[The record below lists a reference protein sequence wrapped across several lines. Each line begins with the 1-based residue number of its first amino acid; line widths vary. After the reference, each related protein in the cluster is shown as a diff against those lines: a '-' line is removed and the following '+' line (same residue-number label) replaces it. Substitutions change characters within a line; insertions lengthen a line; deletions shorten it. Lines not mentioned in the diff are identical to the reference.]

1 MHKSR
6 LPCWSGTAIHP
17 TGRALAA
24 SLLAAAALVAVP
36 APARADGTDAPG
48 AGPALAARSPGML
61 EPLLPRYADPG
72 LPSDIAASSPP
83 SFGILSEPVATEGEP
98 LYGLASELD
107 ETSYDIPGQIVVD
120 ARDDLDDGALAAL
133 ARDFSLHL
141 FPTALASKTRIQIAT
156 VDGPIGATLQRLAK
170 DPRVEAAEPLARVR
184 AFFVAND
191 PLLKEQWH
199 MARVGAERAW
209 DFATG
214 RGVTVAVVD
223 TGIACETHGPF
234 VKAPDLASTE
244 CVEGWNFVNKT
255 NHANDDQGHG
265 THVAGTIAQSTN
277 NGIGAA
283 GLAFHARLM
292 PVKVLNENGWGT
304 TADVADGIRWAADN
318 GADVINLS
326 LGGPRNSKVLQSAID
341 HAISRGVV
349 VVAAAGNTGGRVQ
362 YPGASDGVIGVSATD
377 ANDKI
382 ARFSSRGQG
391 VDVAAPGVNVTQ
403 QTICNRGRGDCE
415 APYPAYN
422 GTSMAAPHVAGAAAL
437 LVGLGVSDPRA
448 VEDAIRAGAR
458 VVDSSDGGKLLYGAG
473 ILDAASSVERVTQ
486 THAVVRIVALLLLAA
501 WVGRRARKKEADAA
515 SPWRASFLLP
525 ALAAGPGLFFFAP
538 WLLSRVDL
546 AVDLLARPIADLDL
560 LIGAS
565 VHRWLPLA
573 NALIPLG
580 LTSLFFGVKKL
591 RPAIAGLSVGTA
603 AYLTSVVALG
613 EVTGPLG
620 QLALVVWCAGNAAAC
635 LWIARTN
642 LSTR

>member
-6 LPCWSGTAIHP
+6 LQRGSGTAFHP
-17 TGRALAA
+17 TGRALAT
-24 SLLAAAALVAVP
+24 SLLAAAAVVAMSG
-36 APARADGTDAPG
+36 AARADGTDGQEARG
-48 AGPALAARSPGML
+48 ALAARSPGML
-61 EPLLPRYADPG
+61 EPRLPGYVNPA
-72 LPSDIAASSPP
+72 LPADIASSM
-83 SFGILSEPVATEGEP
+83 SGFDSLNEPVATAGEP
-98 LYGLASELD
+98 LYGLASEL
-107 ETSYDIPGQIVVD
+107 EESSYDIPGQIVVD
-120 ARDDLDDGALAAL
+120 ARDDVDDGALAGL
-133 ARDFSLHL
+133 VRDFSLHL
-141 FPTALASKTRIQIAT
+141 MPTALAARTRIHIAT
-156 VDGPIGATLQRLAK
+156 VDGPVSATLQRLAQ

-244 CVEGWNFVNKT
+244 CVEGWNFVTKT

-304 TADVADGIRWAADN
+304 TADVADGIRWAAEH
-318 GADVINLS
+318 GAHVINLS

-341 HAISRGVV
+341 YAISRGAV

-362 YPGASDGVIGVSATD
+362 FPGASDGVIGVSATD

-391 VDVAAPGVNVTQ
+391 VDVSAPGVNVTQ
-403 QTICNRGRGDCE
+403 QTICNRGRGDCD

-458 VVDSSDGGKLLYGAG
+458 VVDDSDSGRLLYGAG
-473 ILDAASSVERVTQ
+473 VLDAASSVARVTQ
-486 THAVVRIVALLLLAA
+486 SHIIVRLVALLLLAT
-501 WVGRRARKKEADAA
+501 WVGRRARKKDATA
-515 SPWRASFLLP
+515 TSPWRASFLIP

-546 AVDLLARPIADLDL
+546 AVDVLARPIADLDL
-560 LIGAS
+560 LVGAS

-573 NALIPLG
+573 NALVPLG
-580 LTSLFFGVKKL
+580 LTSLLFGVKKL
-591 RPAIAGLSVGTA
+591 RPAIAGFSVGTA
-603 AYLTSVVALG
+603 AYLTSVVTLG
-613 EVTGPLG
+613 EAAGPLG
-620 QLALVVWCAGNAAAC
+620 QLALVVWCAVNAAAC